1 MKRTLNVL
9 GGFTIAALLL
19 AVPAS
24 AQVVQS
30 VQFGAGGFFPK
41 GLDGRDAEDVI
52 ARNYF
57 GETMSA
63 DPSLTDALAF
73 DIKDFRSGHAFGEW
87 NVSFGPHIEVG
98 AGIGVYGK
106 TVPTVYLDVVDE
118 NNRDIDLQL
127 RLRVVPITGVVRF
140 LPFGNASTVQP
151 YVGVGVSALN
161 FRYSEIGD
169 FVDPTTLDIFSDRFT
184 TTGTALGGLVVYG
197 LRLPIGGDIYG
208 LTLEGRTQFG
218 KGNTGGADKGFLTDK
233 IDLGGSM
240 FNVGFLVRF

>member
-30 VQFGAGGFFPK
+30 VQFGVGGFFPK
-41 GLDGRDAEDVI
+41 GLDGRDTQDVI
-52 ARNYF
+52 ARNYL
-57 GETMSA
+57 GEVMPA
-63 DPSLTDALAF
+63 DTSLTDALAF
-73 DIKDFRSGHAFGEW
+73 DIKDFRAGHAFGEW
-87 NVSFGPHIEVG
+87 NVSFGPHVEVG
-98 AGIGVYGK
+98 AGIGVYGR

-118 NNRDIDLQL
+118 NNLDIEQQL
-127 RLRVVPITGVVRF
+127 HLRVVPITGIVRF
-140 LPFGNASTVQP
+140 LPFGNAGTVQP
-151 YVGVGVSALN
+151 YLGVGVSALN

-184 TTGTALGGLVVYG
+184 TSGTALGGLVVYG